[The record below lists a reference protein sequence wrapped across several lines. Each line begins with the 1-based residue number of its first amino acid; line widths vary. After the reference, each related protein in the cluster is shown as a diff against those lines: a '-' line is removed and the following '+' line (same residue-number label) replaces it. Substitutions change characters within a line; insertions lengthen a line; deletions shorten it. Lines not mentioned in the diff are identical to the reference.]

1 MARMSSESYLSNYY
15 VFIIIIGIV
24 STEADQTQRKD
35 KVVPDQDNIEVPEY
49 CEQESLDGQKKTQGK
64 SHPSLVKFKMLSKIF
79 INTLEDSE
87 KFLS

>member
-1 MARMSSESYLSNYY
+1 MTSESYLSNYY

-24 STEADQTQRKD
+24 STEADQPQRKD

-49 CEQESLDGQKKTQGK
+49 CEQESPDGQKKTQGK

-87 KFLS
+87 TFLS